1 MVRVFI
7 VPAINLSIS
16 FFEFQCR
23 FESLWVQ
30 TVHLNEGPKVKHLN
44 EGPINKQGLG
54 TSKNKQ
60 HGICFV
66 PKLKTYRHI

>member
-23 FESLWVQ
+23 FESLWVRI
-30 TVHLNEGPKVKHLN
+30 VHQFSEVQA
-44 EGPINKQGLG
+44 INLSISLFEFQ
-54 TSKNKQ
+54 
-60 HGICFV
+60 C
-66 PKLKTYRHI
+66 